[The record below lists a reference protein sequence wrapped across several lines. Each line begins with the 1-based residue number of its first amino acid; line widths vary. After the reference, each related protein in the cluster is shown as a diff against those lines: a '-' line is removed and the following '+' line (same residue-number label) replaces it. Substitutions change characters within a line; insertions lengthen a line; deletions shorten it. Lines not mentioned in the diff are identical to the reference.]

1 MAMSKQDYE
10 IIASVI
16 KAAREYAQ
24 GPHAKEHSP
33 VDFAIRLTAAMAN
46 ALEANNERFDRHIF
60 LGACL
65 PEKRDDSDKFG
76 VHKSLL

>member
-16 KAAREYAQ
+16 KAAREHAQ

-33 VDFAIRLTAAMAN
+33 VDFAIRFTAAMAN
-46 ALEANNERFDRHIF
+46 ALEANNERFNRQVF
-60 LGACL
+60 LAACL
-65 PEKRDDSDKFG
+65 PESSDDSDDFG